1 MRIVYVTDALA
12 VWGGMERVLA
22 DKMNVLA
29 GQYGC
34 EVTLLSTN
42 QGEHKLTYE
51 LHRNVRHIDLGVRLQ
66 QEYQYRGLRKILKK
80 RELKQ
85 ILKNRIKRAIENLK
99 PDVVVCV
106 KLDFVPVLADL
117 KGDIRLVVESHTLCH
132 SEKMDEVGLLR
143 RLYIRSL
150 KRRIIKADAVVALTE
165 GDANDWKSYN
175 DNVHVIPNVVN
186 LNDQGDRSL
195 IPFQGKDIKRPV
207 PLIYVGRFSK
217 QKDIDSLLHVWE
229 IIHQQYPEWRLDIYG
244 EGELKEHYLSR
255 IHLMD
260 ANIHV
265 YEPTANIMEVYC
277 EHSILLLTSLYE
289 PFGLVLPEAM
299 SCGLPVV
306 AFDCPYGPADIITD
320 GVDGY
325 IIADRNIELFAQRVC
340 QLISDYDLRVQM
352 GKAGI
357 ASSKR
362 YQASR
367 IMPQWIQ
374 LFEQLTSSRGK

>member
-1 MRIVYVTDALA
+1 M
-12 VWGGMERVLA
+12 
-22 DKMNVLA
+22 
-29 GQYGC
+29 
-34 EVTLLSTN
+34 
-42 QGEHKLTYE
+42 
-51 LHRNVRHIDLGVRLQ
+51 
-66 QEYQYRGLRKILKK
+66 
-80 RELKQ
+80 
-85 ILKNRIKRAIENLK
+85 K
-99 PDVVVCV
+99 PDVIVCV
-106 KLDFVPVLADL
+106 KLDFVPVLVDL
-117 KGDIRLVVESHTLCH
+117 KGDIPLVVESHTLCK

-150 KRRIIKADAVVALTE
+150 KMSIRKSDAVVALTE
-165 GDANDWKSYN
+165 GDANDWKAYN
-175 DNVHVIPNVVN
+175 DNVYVIPNVVN

-207 PLIYVGRFSK
+207 PLIYVGRLSK
-217 QKDIDSLLHVWE
+217 QKDIDSLLRIWA
-229 IIHQQYPEWRLDIYG
+229 IIHQQYPDWQLDIYG
-244 EGELKEHYLSR
+244 EGELKDHYLS
-255 IHLMD
+255 IIQKMN

-265 YEPTANIMEVYC
+265 FEPTANIMEVYC

-306 AFDCPYGPADIITD
+306 AFDCPFGPADIITD

-325 IIADRNIELFAQRVC
+325 LIEDRDVELFAQRVG

-352 GKAGI
+352 GKAAVI
-357 ASSKR
+357 SSQR
-362 YQASR
+362 YQASC